1 MTSMID
7 SDGND
12 VTSFYGSIKFQ
23 FNKDGS
29 FIYSATL
36 AGMTT
41 MARTVDRWKLDG
53 NQLTFAIPDPPNPG
67 AITVTVY
74 ELTEKSLR
82 FGIPNNAFNKFKMD
96 FKAE

>member
-1 MTSMID
+1 MTSFID
-7 SDGND
+7 SDGQD
-12 VTSFYGSIKFQ
+12 VTNKFNITMKFQ
-23 FNKDGS
+23 FSRNGT
-29 FIYSATL
+29 FIYVAT
-36 AGMTT
+36 
-41 MARTVDRWKLDG
+41 RDTVTYRSVDKWKLDG